1 MRSVKLHA
9 RLLAAFL
16 LLLGVGSIAYQIWV
30 QKVPLT
36 ESESDPVW
44 VVDAQVSFQARDNTP
59 IKARMYVPPLESG
72 FTALNES
79 FISNNYGVNVNREN
93 GNRVVTWSARRAEGR
108 QNLYYRLMLTS
119 RFAEP
124 ATAPEDGPQFRAAPP
139 LEGPERLAAD
149 ALLAP
154 IRQHSADVETFV
166 SETIKRVN
174 NMESDNVR
182 LLLGGGA
189 HSRRAGAH
197 PGTQREPRPAAGAV
211 AAYL

>member
-16 LLLGVGSIAYQIWV
+16 LLLGVGSIAYQILV

-44 VVDAQVSFQARDNTP
+44 VVDAQVSFQARENTP

-124 ATAPEDGPQFRAAPP
+124 ASVPEDGPQFRAAPP
-139 LEGPERLAAD
+139 LEGQDGLSTPAPEAAEPGVLID
-149 ALLAP
+149 P
-154 IRQHSADVETFV
+154 TADMPPADIEADPVPETEP
-166 SETIKRVN
+166 ETGN
-174 NMESDNVR
+174 
-182 LLLGGGA
+182 
-189 HSRRAGAH
+189 
-197 PGTQREPRPAAGAV
+197 PQ
-211 AAYL
+211 